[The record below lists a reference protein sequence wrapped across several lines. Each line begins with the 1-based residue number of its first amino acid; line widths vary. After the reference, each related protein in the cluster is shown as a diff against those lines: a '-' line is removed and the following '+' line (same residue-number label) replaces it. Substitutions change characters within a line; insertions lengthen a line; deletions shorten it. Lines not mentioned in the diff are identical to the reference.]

1 MKGSGHEAAHEQI
14 QKGEIDVED
23 ARQRLLERYAPEEID
38 AIIQLYASA
47 YGDSGLT
54 AAEVLEEIVCD
65 SMGRMNAFATDATER
80 VAGEVGV
87 FLRNVRKAA
96 KDAGETKN
104 TTGDGGGKYSRE
116 TNTARYD
123 FSKPFSEQVED
134 YKNGVFPQNDTFLV
148 GGTPDVF
155 IKIGFNAL
163 PMTINRKHVDYA
175 LKNTRDADHF
185 VGEANIKKLP
195 EMVKKPVA
203 VFVSKTQR
211 ATSVVALLPFETN
224 GKQTVAPVMID
235 GFGVNNGIVIDS
247 NAMTS
252 LFGKT
257 NAVTKLLYD
266 AVQDEMTGKFSLL
279 YWNKKEAMS
288 LLQQQGLQL
297 PGLLIPHDGFI
308 NSIRDQ
314 RSPVKPKM
322 NNVTESQ
329 QFKRWFGDWKNHP
342 ENASK
347 VVNDDGTPKVVY
359 HGTNED
365 FTVFQSKT
373 GTFWFSES
381 MDYAEEMAYERGGKN
396 VIQAYLSMKN
406 PYIAKLPPNLFSNP
420 NYEAAII
427 RKAKAGN
434 YDGIILKNDTD
445 NELMAE
451 TFYIVF
457 DNTQIKSATDNIGT
471 FDGRNPDIRY
481 SREMDT
487 VKALER
493 QKKLLQEQRD
503 YWKDQTRLTKTAK
516 ADKDAVRKLGRE
528 ILREYS
534 SSIKVD
540 EILSDLQWLADDAI
554 SKGNASY
561 QELTDAAEK
570 IARKVLEG
578 SGGTGVTLSN
588 PSMIKNPAT
597 AQAVAGFLVGVAGF
611 EPAASWTR
619 TMRDTK
625 LRHTPIALIL

>member
-1 MKGSGHEAAHEQI
+1 M
-14 QKGEIDVED
+14 ED
-23 ARQRLLERYAPEEID
+23 ARQRLLERYSKEEID

-54 AAEVLEEIVCD
+54 AEEVLEEIVCD
-65 SMGRMNAFATDATER
+65 AMGRMNAFATESTER

-96 KDAGETKN
+96 KEAKVGATKN
-104 TTGDGGGKYSRE
+104 ATGDGGGKYSRE

-123 FSKPFSEQVED
+123 YRKPFSEQVED

-195 EMVKKPVA
+195 AMVKKPVA
-203 VFVSKTQR
+203 VFVSQTQR

-308 NSIRDQ
+308 NSIRDP

-322 NNVTESQ
+322 NNVTETQ
-329 QFKRWFGDWKNHP
+329 QFKRWFGDWQNHP

-359 HGTNED
+359 HGTNGD
-365 FTVFQSKT
+365 FTVFQSAS
-373 GTFWFSES
+373 GMYWFSETE
-381 MDYAEEMAYERGGKN
+381 DYAEEMAHERGGKE
-396 VIQAYLSMKN
+396 VIRAYLSIKN
-406 PYIAKLPPNLFSNP
+406 PYIAKLPPNQFSNP

-427 RKAKAGN
+427 RKAKAGKH
-434 YDGIILKNDTD
+434 DGIILKNDTD

-471 FDGRNPDIRY
+471 FDGNNQDIRY

-493 QKKLLQEQRD
+493 QKKLLKDMTEQRD
-503 YWKDQTRLTKTAK
+503 YWKDQTRLTKVAK

-534 SSIKVD
+534 SSTKVD
-540 EILSDLQWLADDAI
+540 EILTDLQWLADDAAG
-554 SKGNASY
+554 KGSASF
-561 QELTDAAEK
+561 QELTEAAEK

-578 SGGTGVTLSN
+578 SGVDVNG
-588 PSMIKNPAT
+588 K
-597 AQAVAGFLVGVAGF
+597 
-611 EPAASWTR
+611 
-619 TMRDTK
+619 
-625 LRHTPIALIL
+625 